1 VTRRA
6 LPIAWSLPIAA
17 LALACAG
24 CGAPR
29 DRFAGLPREQIDFV
43 FGPWPNG
50 MRMPPEERYR
60 PDLALVALLDTGELF
75 LRLPRGARG
84 QAWCHITVP
93 GRKPLLLWGDVEAVG
108 HQLRSG
114 PLRFRPL
121 EAPELGIVT
130 GVTWHASGDPTRLCH
145 QTEPSTTMAF
155 TDEIGRKTL
164 CRADDRGVYRAALA
178 PGIYRLTATWLA
190 AGRGE
195 DSRAL
200 GRVTVEA
207 GHTTVIDVRLT
218 SAPSPRARQHAWR
231 QGGGPDARC
240 SILDARTGE

>member
-1 VTRRA
+1 MPRRRFPVVSM
-6 LPIAWSLPIAA
+6 LPIVA

-24 CGAPR
+24 CGGPR
-29 DRFAGLPREQIDFV
+29 ERFGGLPREQIGFV

-50 MRMPPEERYR
+50 MRMPAEERYR

-75 LRLPRGARG
+75 LRLPQGARG
-84 QAWCHITVP
+84 QAWCHVTVP
-93 GRKPLLLWGDVEAVG
+93 GREPLLLWGDVKAVG
-108 HQLRSG
+108 EQLRSG

-155 TDEIGRKTL
+155 TDEGGRKTL
-164 CRADDRGVYRAALA
+164 CRPDGRGVYRAALA
-178 PGIYRLTATWLA
+178 PGLYRVTATWL
-190 AGRGE
+190 RGGLGK

-207 GHTTVIDVRLT
+207 GHTTVLDVRLT
-218 SAPSPRARQHAWR
+218 ASSARGSSASRRSARGRAA
-231 QGGGPDARC
+231 DA
-240 SILDARTGE
+240 A